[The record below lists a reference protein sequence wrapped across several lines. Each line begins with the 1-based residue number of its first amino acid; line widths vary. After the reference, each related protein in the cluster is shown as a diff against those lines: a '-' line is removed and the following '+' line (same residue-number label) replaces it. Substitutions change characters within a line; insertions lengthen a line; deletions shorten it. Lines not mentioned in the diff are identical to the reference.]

1 MGVKNLLFSHTH
13 FIVACVDL
21 YCAQCA
27 AQAKL
32 VLRAVVLVPKEAV
45 PCLTDLLAQL
55 SSVGPFQR
63 SISLEIV
70 VLFSFGHYL
79 FRQTNFIIGK
89 LQGEIRK
96 GKYWKYL
103 VQKQKRQN
111 LGHDFVIHNNTHLKM
126 NWGWG
131 CLI

>member
-1 MGVKNLLFSHTH
+1 M
-13 FIVACVDL
+13 VACVDL
-21 YCAQCA
+21 YCAQGA

-96 GKYWKYL
+96 GKYWK
-103 VQKQKRQN
+103 KFGAETKKTKSR
-111 LGHDFVIHNNTHLKM
+111 T
-126 NWGWG
+126 
-131 CLI
+131 